1 MIREVNSM
9 DGERASQREA
19 GGEPFTKQKGRA
31 SKRLCRCFPLHG
43 QLLGDNCV
51 QVSGVSYLLPV
62 AEALP
67 LSDFAAGV
75 FVDAG
80 IATVDVIAN
89 NRKGQ

>member
-1 MIREVNSM
+1 
-9 DGERASQREA
+9 
-19 GGEPFTKQKGRA
+19 
-31 SKRLCRCFPLHG
+31 
-43 QLLGDNCV
+43 LGDNSV

-67 LSDFAAGV
+67 FSDFAAGV

-80 IATVDVIAN
+80 VAAVDVIAK

>member
-1 MIREVNSM
+1 MLRFFTVSRLARNPN
-9 DGERASQREA
+9 
-19 GGEPFTKQKGRA
+19 PFFETGSKQKGRA
-31 SKRLCRCFPLHG
+31 SKRLCRCFPLQG
-43 QLLGDNCV
+43 QLLEDNSV

-75 FVDAG
+75 FVEAG
-80 IATVDVIAN
+80 IAAVDVIAK